1 MIDETSA
8 LADEAPDDRGLWP
21 GDSGTL
27 PLNARRALLQL
38 IRGPMVTA
46 ARHGELW
53 AAIVSNRPLI
63 ESALANLFLTLV
75 VSENEGIAFVRDAPA
90 IDDRIP
96 SAVRKQKLTFVDTIL
111 LLTLRRLLLLEGSGR
126 AFVSKREVFD
136 QLSAYR
142 TAAALDEAGF
152 LKKLE
157 ASWSKFVK
165 TAILLPTEDEGRFEV
180 SPVLALI
187 FNAEEIEAV
196 QAEYQALVTGEN
208 GERDDTFNPGAAD

>member
-1 MIDETSA
+1 MGGHCLKPA
-8 LADEAPDDRGLWP
+8 
-21 GDSGTL
+21 
-27 PLNARRALLQL
+27 
-38 IRGPMVTA
+38 
-46 ARHGELW
+46 
-53 AAIVSNRPLI
+53 LI

-75 VSENEGIAFVRDAPA
+75 VSETEGIAFVRDAPA

-96 SAVRKQKLTFVDTIL
+96 TAVRKQKLTFVDTTL
-111 LLTLRRLLLLEGSGR
+111 LLTLRRLLLLEGNGR

-142 TAAALDEAGF
+142 TATALDEAGF

-165 TAILLPTEDEGRFEV
+165 AVIVLPTEDEGRFEV

-196 QAEYQALVTGEN
+196 QAEYQALAAE
-208 GERDDTFNPGAAD
+208 DDEEPIVPSDPDTTD

>member
-1 MIDETSA
+1 MIDEVFAPT
-8 LADEAPDDRGLWP
+8 EAVPSEEGLWP
-21 GDSGTL
+21 GDCGTL

-38 IRGPMVTA
+38 LRGPMVTA
-46 ARHGELW
+46 SRHGELW
-53 AAIVSNRPLI
+53 AAIALNRPLI

-75 VSENEGIAFVRDAPA
+75 VSETEGIAFVRDAPA

-96 SAVRKQKLTFVDTIL
+96 TAVRKQKLTFVDTIL
-111 LLTLRRLLLLEGSGR
+111 LLTLRRLLLLEGNGR

-142 TAAALDEAGF
+142 TATALDEAGF

-165 TAILLPTEDEGRFEV
+165 AVIVLPTEDEGRFEV

-196 QAEYQALVTGEN
+196 QAEYQALAAE
-208 GERDDTFNPGAAD
+208 DDEEPIVPSDPDTTD

>member
-8 LADEAPDDRGLWP
+8 LVEEATDKEGLWP
-21 GDSGTL
+21 GDCGTL
-27 PLNARRALLQL
+27 PLDARRALLQL
-38 IRGPMVTA
+38 LRGPMVTA
-46 ARHGELW
+46 SRHGELW
-53 AAIVSNRPLI
+53 AAIASSRPLI

-75 VSENEGIAFVRDAPA
+75 VSESEGIAFVRDAPA

-96 SAVRKQKLTFVDTIL
+96 TAVRKQKLTFVDTIL

-136 QLSAYR
+136 QLSVHR
-142 TAAALDEAGF
+142 TATMLDEAGF

-157 ASWSKFVK
+157 ASWSKLVK
-165 TAILLPTEDEGRFEV
+165 TAILLPTEDEERFEV

-196 QAEYQALVTGEN
+196 QAEYRTLIAAEGE
-208 GERDDTFNPGAAD
+208 ERDSAIDPGTAN

>member
-1 MIDETSA
+1 MIDEASAPNETTS
-8 LADEAPDDRGLWP
+8 DEEGLWP
-21 GDSGTL
+21 GDRGTL

-38 IRGPMVTA
+38 LRGPMVTA

-63 ESALANLFLTLV
+63 ESALADLFLTLV
-75 VSENEGIAFVRDAPA
+75 VSETEGIAFVRDAPA
-90 IDDRIP
+90 TDDRIP
-96 SAVRKQKLTFVDTIL
+96 TAVRKQKLTFVDTIL

-142 TAAALDEAGF
+142 TATALDEAGF

-157 ASWSKFVK
+157 ASWSKFIK
-165 TAILLPTEDEGRFEV
+165 AAILLPTEDEGRFEV

-196 QAEYQALVTGEN
+196 QAEYQALATE
-208 GERDDTFNPGAAD
+208 DDEEPAAPLDPKATN

>member
-8 LADEAPDDRGLWP
+8 LAEGASNEEGLWP
-21 GDSGTL
+21 GDCGTL
-27 PLNARRALLQL
+27 PLDARRALLQL
-38 IRGPMVTA
+38 LKGPMVTA
-46 ARHGELW
+46 SRHGELW
-53 AAIVSNRPLI
+53 GAIASNRPLI

-96 SAVRKQKLTFVDTIL
+96 TTVRKQKLTFVDTIL

-126 AFVSKREVFD
+126 AFVSKREAFD

-142 TAAALDEAGF
+142 TVTALDEAGF

-157 ASWSKFVK
+157 ASWSKLAK
-165 TAILLPTEDEGRFEV
+165 TAILLPTEDEGRFEI
-180 SPVLALI
+180 SPVLTLI

-196 QAEYQALVTGEN
+196 QAEYRALLAVEDEG
-208 GERDDTFNPGAAD
+208 RPAAVDPDAAN